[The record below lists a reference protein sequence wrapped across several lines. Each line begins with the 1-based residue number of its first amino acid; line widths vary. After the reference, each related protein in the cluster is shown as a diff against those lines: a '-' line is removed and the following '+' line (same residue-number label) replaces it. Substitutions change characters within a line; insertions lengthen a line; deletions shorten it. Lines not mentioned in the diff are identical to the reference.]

1 MGGKWGRL
9 LRILVQIRHR
19 VPVHLPIKIGR
30 ALLTLPILAPGG
42 TGVVLSTA
50 TGMLSRS
57 RPGRSGR
64 SGCRRRSLLLRGLRR
79 AGTVIG
85 VTLVLKLLVPRVCL
99 EIRHVDKVVNTTL
112 NISHRGLIGS
122 ESPFVVDDKFKRVLP
137 PLEVVDVG
145 EVISRAVHG
154 DLSGPSVECSRDVN
168 VAPAVFPAEDG
179 GDRVLLGRGYSGEV
193 EGDGIVAQVESLG
206 RADAGLVGTVSGGGH
221 VGHGLVRCR
230 SLHRALSA
238 AFFTSAGIL
247 LLMTPHVAL
256 RSRPAGGRLGGG
268 ASAVLPAWRR
278 VLLLA
283 VAAAA
288 TSGRHAAGPICLL
301 VSHCLGVAD
310 ERYWAEDSGV
320 VGFCLMVLM
329 ERSEGRGPGWT
340 GRAYLRYVI

>member
-19 VPVHLPIKIGR
+19 VPIHLPIKIGR
-30 ALLTLPILAPGG
+30 ALLTLPILAPRG
-42 TGVVLSTA
+42 TGIVLSTA

-64 SGCRRRSLLLRGLRR
+64 SGCRRSLLLRGLRR

-85 VTLVLKLLVPRVCL
+85 VTLVLKLLVPRVRL

-112 NISHRGLIGS
+112 NVSHRGLIGS
-122 ESPFVVDDKFKRVLP
+122 ESPFVVDDEFKSVLP
-137 PLEVVDVG
+137 TLEVVDVG
-145 EVISRAVHG
+145 EVITRAVHG

-179 GDRVLLGRGYSGEV
+179 GDRVLLGSGYGGEV

-206 RADAGLVGTVSGGGH
+206 RADAGIVCTVSGGGH

-230 SLHRALSA
+230 SLHRVLSA
-238 AFFTSAGIL
+238 AFLASAGIL

-256 RSRPAGGRLGGG
+256 WSRPAGGRLGGG
-268 ASAVLPAWRR
+268 ASSVLPAWGR

-288 TSGRHAAGPICLL
+288 ASGRHAAGPISLL
-301 VSHCLGVAD
+301 VSHYLGVAD
-310 ERYWAEDSGV
+310 KCCWGEDSGV
-320 VGFCLMVLM
+320 VDFGLMVPY
-329 ERSEGRGPGWT
+329 RAIDGKV
-340 GRAYLRYVI
+340 GRASKRE